1 MGRRARHRP
10 SARARVTVPAKAT
23 HRQTRQYNRR
33 LVLRT
38 LYDHSPVSRAEVAR
52 LTGLTR
58 TTVSDVA
65 IKVGKG

>member
-1 MGRRARHRP
+1 M
-10 SARARVTVPAKAT
+10 TVPARAT
-23 HRQTRQYNRR
+23 HRQARQYNRR

-38 LYDHSPVSRAEVAR
+38 LYDYGPVSRAEVAR

-58 TTVSDVA
+58 TTVSVVA